1 MRRLIVLLVVAG
13 CGGPRLEHA
22 ECKRLYDTCM
32 QRCADLCEGPGAS
45 RAAQWAR
52 EAQGENNTG
61 WSGECHT
68 CVDHCRDQA
77 DRCEAERR

>member
-1 MRRLIVLLVVAG
+1 MIRAVFVVLLLAA

-32 QRCADLCEGPGAS
+32 QRCADLCEGPSPATEWS
-45 RAAQWAR
+45 H
-52 EAQGENNTG
+52 EVQGDNQTG
-61 WSGECHT
+61 WSGECRT
-68 CVDHCRDQA
+68 CLDHCHDQA